1 MNWNVVSNGGMTVA
15 ALALADVPRYASVA
29 KEALKFA
36 REGIPL
42 ALSGYGPK
50 GDGAWQVT
58 PQNKQTSKKRYHTTG
73 I

>member
-50 GDGAWQVT
+50 GDGAW
-58 PQNKQTSKKRYHTTG
+58 
-73 I
+73 